1 MDISH
6 KPFSIIHDSYM
17 KKKKNLEGY
26 FSEMTK
32 KKKNLNKKVTWD
44 ITNNSRR
51 LNPLDLDSWNIFL

>member
-17 KKKKNLEGY
+17 KKKKKNLEGY

-32 KKKNLNKKVTWD
+32 KKKKSK
-44 ITNNSRR
+44 
-51 LNPLDLDSWNIFL
+51 

>member
-32 KKKNLNKKVTWD
+32 KKKKSK
-44 ITNNSRR
+44 
-51 LNPLDLDSWNIFL
+51 